1 MSRHLGL
8 LADVD
13 SPGGPEGPVAL
24 VADTVPFSW
33 VDGPGNRFAVFL
45 QGCNLDCLVCHNPQT
60 MPLRTPLA
68 RSVTVEG
75 LLEEVRRVAPFLSG
89 VTVSGGEAT
98 LQAPFVAEWFAALR
112 DDAHTARLTRFVDSN
127 GCADDATWDLLLPV
141 TDGVMLDLKAL
152 DPATHRELTG
162 LGNAQVLDSLDRLF
176 AENRLAEV
184 RLLVVPGYNDSADVL
199 RRTGAYV
206 ARHAPGVPVRVIGFR
221 PHGVRAAARH
231 IPAPTAEERASYGAW
246 VGEAVGPDLVT
257 VV

>member
-1 MSRHLGL
+1 MPRVEPDAAGEPVGL
-8 LADVD
+8 L
-13 SPGGPEGPVAL
+13 
-24 VADTVPFSW
+24 ADTVPFSW

-45 QGCNLDCLVCHNPQT
+45 QGCNLDCLACHNPHT
-60 MPLRTPLA
+60 IPRRTPLA
-68 RSVTVEG
+68 RPVTVEQ
-75 LLEEVRRVAPFLSG
+75 LLDEVRRVAPFLSG

-98 LQAPFVAEWFAALR
+98 LQAPFVAAWFAALR
-112 DDAHTARLTRFVDSN
+112 DDPTTARLTRFVDSN
-127 GCADDATWDLLLPV
+127 GCADDVTWDLLLPV

-152 DPATHRELTG
+152 DVATHRELTG
-162 LGNAQVLDSLDRLF
+162 LGNAQVLDSLDRLV
-176 AENRLAEV
+176 AEQRLAEV

-231 IPAPTAEERASYGAW
+231 IPAPTPDERTAYGTWVAES
-246 VGEAVGPDLVT
+246 VGPELVT